1 MKKLKEAVANNVP
14 MMENRLAQVTDNV
27 AGDQFEPVAYWKLL
41 ETTGEVIDEFIMNV
55 EDGNFR
61 APTMPEEE
69 HNISFSGKPTK
80 KIMMYILTALRL
92 LKQFYS
98 LK

>member
-1 MKKLKEAVANNVP
+1 MP
-14 MMENRLAQVTDNV
+14 MMEDRPAQVTDNA
-27 AGDQFEPVAYWKLL
+27 AGDQFEPGAYWKLL
-41 ETTGEVIDEFIMNV
+41 ETSGEVIDESIMNV
-55 EDGNFR
+55 EDDNFR

-80 KIMMYILTALRL
+80 KIMMYILTALHL
-92 LKQFYS
+92 LNLFYS